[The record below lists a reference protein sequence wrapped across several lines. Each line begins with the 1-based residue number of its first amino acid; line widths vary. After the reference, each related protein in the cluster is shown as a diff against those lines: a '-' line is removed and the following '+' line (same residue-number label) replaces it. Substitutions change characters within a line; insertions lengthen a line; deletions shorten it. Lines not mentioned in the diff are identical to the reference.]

1 MPGKGNT
8 SRVEEAEDAS
18 VESRLMDALCAMV
31 GVTANEVLG
40 MRAYQ
45 DRYVVVVADGRKVQL
60 PAETVWSYSRQA
72 VMDQR
77 RSGSEV

>member
-1 MPGKGNT
+1 MPRKVKT
-8 SRVEEAEDAS
+8 VEEGETEDAS

-77 RSGSEV
+77 GRGSEV